1 MDPAPH
7 QPLAALPPEEF
18 ERLFQEHHA
27 RVLQAAYRIT
37 GNATDAE
44 DVLQTIFLRLLR
56 REDAPDL
63 SSTPGSYF
71 YRAAINA
78 ALDLVRR
85 RGGPRPI
92 SLEELST
99 PPAETCRPSPE
110 SRLGGRE
117 LHALVRRALTRLSRS
132 AAEIFAL
139 RYFEG
144 YSNVEISRMLGVSQ
158 SSVGVSLHRTRAHLQ
173 RELGPWLGETS

>member
-1 MDPAPH
+1 MRTSPH
-7 QPLAALPPEEF
+7 QPLVPLPPEEF

-27 RVLQAAYRIT
+27 RILHAAYRIT

-56 REDAPDL
+56 RKDAPDL
-63 SSTPGSYF
+63 STTPGSYF
-71 YRAAINA
+71 HRAAVNA

-92 SLEELST
+92 SLEEVSSPPVETRST
-99 PPAETCRPSPE
+99 GPE
-110 SRLGGRE
+110 ARLGSRE
-117 LHALVRRALTRLSRS
+117 LHGLVRRALGRISRS

-173 RELGPWLGETS
+173 RELGSWAGETL

>member
-1 MDPAPH
+1 MQTAPN
-7 QPLAALPPEEF
+7 QPLAPLPPEEF

-27 RVLQAAYRIT
+27 RILQAAYRIT
-37 GNATDAE
+37 GNAIDAE

-63 SSTPGSYF
+63 STTPGSYF
-71 YRAAINA
+71 YRAAVNA

-92 SLEELST
+92 SLEEISS
-99 PPAETCRPSPE
+99 PPAETRGPSPE
-110 SRLGGRE
+110 SRLGARE
-117 LHALVRRALTRLSRS
+117 LHALVRKALGRISQT

-173 RELGPWLGETS
+173 RELGSWLGETP